1 MVRLM
6 SNAQEISDG
15 EDMNTDDP
23 ASNVISMDE
32 YRIEKFDQWVDACV
46 VDFDGYFPECRASK
60 TSFAFAVANAD
71 HFTEQLNLLILS
83 GQFSP
88 AEALEYATDTLAN
101 VERDSRSGFGQ
112 GLLRPQTPADC
123 R

>member
-6 SNAQEISDG
+6 SNTQEISEG

-23 ASNVISMDE
+23 PSNVISMDE
-32 YRIEKFDQWVDACV
+32 YHIRKFDQWVDACV
-46 VDFDGYFPECRASK
+46 VEFDSYFPECRASEV
-60 TSFAFAVANAD
+60 SFAFAVANAD
-71 HFTEQLNLLILS
+71 HFIEQLNLLILS

-101 VERDSRSGFGQ
+101 VERHSRSGFGQ
-112 GLLRPQTPADC
+112 GLLMQQTPADS